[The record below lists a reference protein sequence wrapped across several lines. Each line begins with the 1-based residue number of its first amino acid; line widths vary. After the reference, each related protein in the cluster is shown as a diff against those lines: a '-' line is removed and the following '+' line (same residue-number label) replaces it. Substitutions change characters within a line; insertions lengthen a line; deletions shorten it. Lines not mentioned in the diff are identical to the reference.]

1 VVGANLKQGFEY
13 FFKKDLTVKRIR
25 CFFLEYC
32 ANLCLKRRRKKKK
45 KTELADKL
53 KQQEK
58 EKANVKTRK
67 EHVLY
72 FGYFVKYFLFFI

>member
-1 VVGANLKQGFEY
+1 MLKT
-13 FFKKDLTVKRIR
+13 KK
-25 CFFLEYC
+25 E
-32 ANLCLKRRRKKKK
+32 KKK

>member
-1 VVGANLKQGFEY
+1 MLKTKE
-13 FFKKDLTVKRIR
+13 
-25 CFFLEYC
+25 
-32 ANLCLKRRRKKKK
+32 KK

-53 KQQEK
+53 KQQKK
-58 EKANVKTRK
+58 EKKCLTNVKARK